1 MNKFIANW
9 WRSQQFK
16 LAIRRGNT
24 RQAMQLLQE
33 IQKSG
38 AKLSWLEKL
47 FRDKLQLEI
56 SSQQYKQEVKS
67 LKNKLNEALQE
78 LENINTQE
86 QNSHVLVPEQEF
98 IDSVYKNFNLKYHD
112 QTKLQCTG
120 INQDIFNDLEENLI
134 AYLQD
139 ELSKIPQKQLR
150 LKLEDALEDINNL
163 KIGRDPSYA
172 FSLTPHL
179 YFMKYFLE
187 NVYCLYLA
195 WFLVYE
201 AGLLPK
207 NVNILDIA
215 AGPGTVAYGLAL
227 FLQSSIGFLQIPQMH
242 ISYYS
247 LEKQDA
253 FQYRGLQFWR
263 RYIESRK
270 SLINAYFRFVTDD
283 IFNFNP
289 QSSNLPEDFFDFIII
304 SHCFFLEI
312 HKKQQANSIYKKI
325 INTSI
330 KRNGY
335 VILIIQDKKLFK
347 SYDMPRTEDISQEQY
362 IVNQF
367 VSDLDLELVWYRYLT
382 SRDSRRPC
390 SAIEFAKFADE
401 KLPKQLYMTSLIQ
414 KYFDQRHNSNY
425 KLDDYVILAK
435 NKIS

>member
-16 LAIRRGNT
+16 LAISRGNT

-33 IQKSG
+33 MQKSG
-38 AKLSWLEKL
+38 ARLSWLEKL

-56 SSQQYKQEVKS
+56 YSQQYKQEVKS
-67 LKNKLNEALQE
+67 LKNKLNDALQE

-86 QNSHVLVPEQEF
+86 QNSQVLVPEQEF
-98 IDSVYKNFNLKYHD
+98 IESVYKNFNLKYHD

-139 ELSKIPQKQLR
+139 ELSKIPQKQLK

-172 FSLTPHL
+172 FSLTPHV

-195 WFLVYE
+195 WFLIYE

-215 AGPGTVAYGLAL
+215 AGPGTVVYGLAL

-270 SLINAYFRFVTDD
+270 TLINAYFRFVTDD
-283 IFNFNP
+283 IFNFNS

-304 SHCFFLEI
+304 SHCFFLESQ
-312 HKKQQANSIYKKI
+312 KKQRANSIYQKI

-330 KRNGY
+330 RKNGY

-425 KLDDYVILAK
+425 KLDDYIIIAK
-435 NKIS
+435 K

>member
-16 LAIRRGNT
+16 LAISRGNT

-33 IQKSG
+33 MQKSG
-38 AKLSWLEKL
+38 ARLSWLEKL

-56 SSQQYKQEVKS
+56 YSQQYKQEVKS
-67 LKNKLNEALQE
+67 LKNKLNDALQE

-86 QNSHVLVPEQEF
+86 QNSQVLVPEQEF
-98 IDSVYKNFNLKYHD
+98 IESVYKNFNLKYHD

-120 INQDIFNDLEENLI
+120 LNQDIFNDLEENLI

-139 ELSKIPQKQLR
+139 ELSKIPQKQLK
-150 LKLEDALEDINNL
+150 LKLEDALEDINKL

-172 FSLTPHL
+172 FSLTPHV

-187 NVYCLYLA
+187 NVYCLYLT

-270 SLINAYFRFVTDD
+270 TLINAYFRFVTDD
-283 IFNFNP
+283 IFNFNS

-304 SHCFFLEI
+304 SHCFFLESQ
-312 HKKQQANSIYKKI
+312 KKQQAHSIYQKI

-382 SRDSRRPC
+382 SRDSRKPC

-425 KLDDYVILAK
+425 KLDDYIIIAK
-435 NKIS
+435 K

>member
-16 LAIRRGNT
+16 LAISRGNT

-33 IQKSG
+33 MQKSG
-38 AKLSWLEKL
+38 ARLSWLEKL

-56 SSQQYKQEVKS
+56 YSQQYKQEVKS
-67 LKNKLNEALQE
+67 LKNKLNDALQE

-86 QNSHVLVPEQEF
+86 QNSQVLVPEQEF
-98 IDSVYKNFNLKYHD
+98 IESVYKNFNLKYHD

-139 ELSKIPQKQLR
+139 ELSKIPQKQLK
-150 LKLEDALEDINNL
+150 LKLEDALEDINKL

-172 FSLTPHL
+172 FSLTPHV

-187 NVYCLYLA
+187 NVYCLYLT

-270 SLINAYFRFVTDD
+270 TLINAYFRFVTDD
-283 IFNFNP
+283 IFNFNS

-304 SHCFFLEI
+304 SHCFFLESQ
-312 HKKQQANSIYKKI
+312 KKQQAHSIYQKI

-382 SRDSRRPC
+382 SRDSRKPC

-425 KLDDYVILAK
+425 KLDDYIIIAK
-435 NKIS
+435 K

>member
-16 LAIRRGNT
+16 LAISRGNT

-33 IQKSG
+33 MQKSG
-38 AKLSWLEKL
+38 ARLSWLEKL

-56 SSQQYKQEVKS
+56 YSQQYKQEVKS
-67 LKNKLNEALQE
+67 LKNKLNDALQE

-86 QNSHVLVPEQEF
+86 QNSQVLVPEQEF
-98 IDSVYKNFNLKYHD
+98 IESVYKNFNLKYHD

-139 ELSKIPQKQLR
+139 ELSKIPQKQLK
-150 LKLEDALEDINNL
+150 LKLEDALEDINKL

-172 FSLTPHL
+172 FSLTPHV

-187 NVYCLYLA
+187 NVYCLYLT

-270 SLINAYFRFVTDD
+270 TLINAYFRFVTDD
-283 IFNFNP
+283 IFNFNS

-304 SHCFFLEI
+304 SHCFFLESQ
-312 HKKQQANSIYKKI
+312 KKQQANSIYQKI

-382 SRDSRRPC
+382 SRDSRKPC

-425 KLDDYVILAK
+425 KLDDYIIIAK
-435 NKIS
+435 K

>member
-16 LAIRRGNT
+16 LAISRGNT

-33 IQKSG
+33 MQKSG
-38 AKLSWLEKL
+38 ARLSWLEKL

-56 SSQQYKQEVKS
+56 YSQQYKQEVKS
-67 LKNKLNEALQE
+67 LKNKLNDALQE

-86 QNSHVLVPEQEF
+86 QNSQVLVPEQEF
-98 IDSVYKNFNLKYHD
+98 IESVYKNFNLKYHD
-112 QTKLQCTG
+112 L
-120 INQDIFNDLEENLI
+120 
-134 AYLQD
+134 
-139 ELSKIPQKQLR
+139 
-150 LKLEDALEDINNL
+150 
-163 KIGRDPSYA
+163 
-172 FSLTPHL
+172 
-179 YFMKYFLE
+179 
-187 NVYCLYLA
+187 
-195 WFLVYE
+195 
-201 AGLLPK
+201 
-207 NVNILDIA
+207 
-215 AGPGTVAYGLAL
+215 
-227 FLQSSIGFLQIPQMH
+227 
-242 ISYYS
+242 
-247 LEKQDA
+247 
-253 FQYRGLQFWR
+253 QYRGLQFWR

-270 SLINAYFRFVTDD
+270 TLINAYFRFVTDD
-283 IFNFNP
+283 IFNFNS

-304 SHCFFLEI
+304 SHCFFLESQ
-312 HKKQQANSIYKKI
+312 KKQQANSIYQEI

-382 SRDSRRPC
+382 SRDSRKPC

-414 KYFDQRHNSNY
+414 KYFDQRHNYNY
-425 KLDDYVILAK
+425 
-435 NKIS
+435 

>member
-16 LAIRRGNT
+16 LAISRGNT

-38 AKLSWLEKL
+38 ARLSWLEKL

-56 SSQQYKQEVKS
+56 YSQQYKQEVKS
-67 LKNKLNEALQE
+67 LKNKLNDALQE

-98 IDSVYKNFNLKYHD
+98 IESVYKNFNLKYHD

-120 INQDIFNDLEENLI
+120 INQDIFNDLEENLV

-139 ELSKIPQKQLR
+139 ELSKIPQKQLK

-172 FSLTPHL
+172 FSLTPHV

-195 WFLVYE
+195 WFLIYE

-215 AGPGTVAYGLAL
+215 AGPGTVVYGLAL

-270 SLINAYFRFVTDD
+270 TLINAYFRFVTDD
-283 IFNFNP
+283 IFNFNS

-304 SHCFFLEI
+304 SHCFFLESQ
-312 HKKQQANSIYKKI
+312 KKQRANSIYQKI

-330 KRNGY
+330 RKNGY

-425 KLDDYVILAK
+425 KLDDYIIIAK
-435 NKIS
+435 K